1 MQTPKVSQG
10 VEVRYPLL
18 DKSLIDFSCKVAA
31 STKLPGQKLR
41 DFYKKVCKGFLA
53 DETLSKEKHG
63 FGLPFG
69 VWLTDN
75 AELKALALKALNA
88 FRQRNIVKAS
98 LIDAAI
104 EAHTNSHASYY
115 GELIWILV
123 VLELWLQA
131 EEQEATINA

>member
-1 MQTPKVSQG
+1 M
-10 VEVRYPLL
+10 
-18 DKSLIDFSCKVAA
+18 
-31 STKLPGQKLR
+31 
-41 DFYKKVCKGFLA
+41 A

-75 AELKALALKALNA
+75 AELKALALTALNA

-131 EEQEATINA
+131 EEHETTADA